1 MGILPELPALLHGQV
16 AAYPAGGGVLLAELG
31 ILLLEALQFLHQH
44 IILVVAHI
52 RRAIHVVA
60 PVRLPEQTAEFLYP
74 VLNSVHIHNP
84 ANLQIIANICNHQA
98 LVLSVAAFRA
108 GAAHPRRQILRE
120 MPPPGASAPAFA
132 ATVKPARAHPMQTS
146 KARRVLQRAMERVP
160 GDVLRVRAK
169 DRLLRASILDFRGS
183 I

>member
-98 LVLSVAAFRA
+98 VVLSVAAFRA
-108 GAAHPRRQILRE
+108 GAAVRMLSVAAFWAGAAHPRRQKHRE

-132 ATVKPARAHPMQTS
+132 ATVKPARACSSPPH
-146 KARRVLQRAMERVP
+146 
-160 GDVLRVRAK
+160 AK
-169 DRLLRASILDFRGS
+169 RPRQDAYLNACWGIC
-183 I
+183 